1 VTTVVWGVAYLL
13 EAAARVVIVEFTSTG
28 TALGISKVMPYVVAG
43 VLAAWNVA
51 YGRQARRKGERLGA
65 EAAARAEAAPPVPT

>member
-1 VTTVVWGVAYLL
+1 VV
-13 EAAARVVIVEFTSTG
+13 VELTSTG
-28 TALGISKVMPYVVAG
+28 TALWISKITPYVIAG

-65 EAAARAEAAPPVPT
+65 EAAARREAPPPVSTFS